1 MEAFL
6 AAESKTD
13 RWENIFTHDHLRN
26 YLSKFTNKENKE
38 DYEKLSFKYCSEDNF
53 NNVTFS
59 IQNHILKMTQFVIL
73 FSYFMFIVILYGA
86 TVSETA

>member
-1 MEAFL
+1 MTNLCKEFPFYNMTTVQLSGMFA
-6 AAESKTD
+6 SKTD

-53 NNVTFS
+53 NNTKS
-59 IQNHILKMTQFVIL
+59 H
-73 FSYFMFIVILYGA
+73 
-86 TVSETA
+86 